1 MCLRKIMIRRR
12 PTSNVLAGLRFFR
25 RDGLPRQPYRDM
37 IVGARSG
44 AVLGSLFLVVFPWF
58 VVSGRRRFGS
68 VVWPGRFVGRVV
80 RVARRLPRMGRTVTG
95 RRRHRTR
102 RHGPY
107 GARGYRQCGG
117 QDPSEGQY
125 AADFHDSRFLG
136 STNGVVRPVRY
147 GGTVIRTEGIAFIK
161 DSEKKVV
168 CRCAGSVFWRP
179 ARGAYI
185 TARGGNRSSGFAG
198 AGTGCGS
205 GWRKTRRADPFPDRP
220 RHLI

>member
-95 RRRHRTR
+95 SRRHRTR
-102 RHGPY
+102 RHGPS
-107 GARGYRQCGG
+107 GARGYCQRGG
-117 QDPSEGQY
+117 QDPCAGQY
-125 AADFHDSRFLG
+125 AADSHDSRFLG

-147 GGTVIRTEGIAFIK
+147 SGTVVRTEGIAFIK
-161 DSEKKVV
+161 DNEKGCPSMCRV
-168 CRCAGSVFWRP
+168 CFLASCSRGVYHRERWQPFVWLRRCGYEVR
-179 ARGAYI
+179 
-185 TARGGNRSSGFAG
+185 
-198 AGTGCGS
+198 
-205 GWRKTRRADPFPDRP
+205 
-220 RHLI
+220 